1 MENER
6 IAKFFLSTILEQQIV
21 SIDVRPQEF
30 TYKDSIPD
38 RSTEDTGYSVFR
50 IDFMATVKTGSGE
63 HKKILIEVQK
73 SYEED
78 DLMRFRNYL
87 GEQYKKMDTV
97 DGVELILPITTIYVI
112 NFNLKGIKSA
122 CIKVDRNYI
131 DMIGKKPV
139 EARAAFIEKL
149 THNSYVIQA
158 GRISDDRYATKLDK
172 LLSLFEQNHFIIGK
186 IGKTYPHPQD
196 DEDIHLITSVLHEM
210 MANPEER
217 AKIEKEEEVLR
228 IMKARYGKKN
238 KVIEKQAKTIE
249 EQERTIKDKDKT
261 IEERDKTIEE
271 MFRQI
276 AELKRLFNK

>member
-1 MENER
+1 MSTQKQEEIYPKSCIIANPIYDTVFKKLMENER

-21 SIDVRPQEF
+21 SIDVRP
-30 TYKDSIPD
+30 YKDSIPD
-38 RSTEDTGYSVFR
+38 RSTEDSGYSVFR

-87 GEQYKKMDTV
+87 GELCKKIDRVNGADM
-97 DGVELILPITTIYVI
+97 ILPITTVYVI
-112 NFNLKGIKSA
+112 NVNLKGIKSA

-172 LLSLFEQNHFIIGK
+172 LLSL
-186 IGKTYPHPQD
+186 
-196 DEDIHLITSVLHEM
+196 
-210 MANPEER
+210 
-217 AKIEKEEEVLR
+217 
-228 IMKARYGKKN
+228 
-238 KVIEKQAKTIE
+238 
-249 EQERTIKDKDKT
+249 
-261 IEERDKTIEE
+261 
-271 MFRQI
+271 
-276 AELKRLFNK
+276 